1 MADEKD
7 DKAELGDALSAA
19 DDWLRKQGV
28 VTDFSFNT
36 ILAWFY
42 VNFQKIQNVELDVDR
57 PKQRI
62 YVRVYLGFWTLF
74 WMTLFR
80 QKDRFLDQSFDF
92 LQEYLPTFEIQVDL
106 VRYRGKTR
114 RLAIDPGPIPES
126 EQVEPEGNVLEALKN
141 LKNKKPEQS

>member
-7 DKAELGDALSAA
+7 DKGQLDQALSAA

-42 VNFQKIQNVELDVDR
+42 VNFEKIQNVELDVDR
-57 PKQRI
+57 PKQQI
-62 YVRVYLGFWTLF
+62 VARVYLSFWTLF

-80 QKDRFLDQSFDF
+80 QKDRFLDQCFDF
-92 LQEYLPTFEIQVDL
+92 LQDYLPTFDVRVDL
-106 VRYRGKTR
+106 VRYRVKSR
-114 RLAIDPGPIPES
+114 KFAVDPGPTPEG
-126 EQVEPEGNVLEALKN
+126 EKVESEGNVLEALRHIKE
-141 LKNKKPEQS
+141 KKTQKS